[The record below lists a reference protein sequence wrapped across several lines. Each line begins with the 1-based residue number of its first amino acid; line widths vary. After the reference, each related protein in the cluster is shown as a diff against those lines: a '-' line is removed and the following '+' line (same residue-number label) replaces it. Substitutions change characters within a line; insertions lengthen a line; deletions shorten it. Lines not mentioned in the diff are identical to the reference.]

1 MLGFRAAGAA
11 GGASLAA
18 VVGTGGAALVGIG
31 LSLAA
36 VYIYDK
42 YVSPNATT
50 KPSETPVAQV
60 NIDNMSRPLT
70 DIEKLKGFTNNTTA
84 GQAVIP
90 PSSSVAYPPLWS
102 GPGSASQPSV
112 SGHKC
117 SDLGIPVGGWATTT
131 NNIQLY
137 ANPPGL
143 PIPSRGVGYAPVN
156 SLGNYCMVNSVAHT
170 IYMTTVRCALGYGG
184 ADCTLQAIG
193 SIVLPEDG
201 VCQILRSGNSFTVE
215 NRDPDCTPKPGQSN
229 PLPTFIG
236 TGTGKGKLS
245 FVSKPDSDGRPSVA
259 TIDVENG
266 QADVVVATPNITR
279 PTYTNN
285 MTSAAVPNATTGSAP
300 VTTVTQTDTTGV
312 GAGAAVSNPATTPAT
327 TGDINVEVDLP
338 PNLAKTED
346 IAAVKTAIEGLKE
359 TPVAPFNPNSGTVIA
374 PDSTDAVTGAIGD
387 GSELPSVFSFSPTLP
402 GSVNA
407 PNISF
412 QLAGSSVNMNISA
425 WIGYVRNFLGVLLY
439 TVTPFVVFSIVSGR
453 RQED

>member
-1 MLGFRAAGAA
+1 MLGFRTAGAA
-11 GGASLAA
+11 GSAALAS

-50 KPSETPVAQV
+50 KPSDTPVAQV

-70 DIEKLKGFTNNTTA
+70 DIEKSMGFTNSGIA
-84 GQAVIP
+84 GQGVIAP
-90 PSSSVAYPPLWS
+90 ATSVAYPPLWS
-102 GPGSASQPSV
+102 GPGSAIQPSV
-112 SGHKC
+112 SGRTC
-117 SDLGIPVGGWATTT
+117 AELGIPVGGWATTT

-137 ANPPGL
+137 AQMSGL
-143 PIPSRGVGYAPVN
+143 PPPSRGVGYAQVG
-156 SLGNYCMVNSVAHT
+156 SLGNYCMVNSVPHT
-170 IYMTTVRCALGYGG
+170 IFKSENRCALGYSG
-184 ADCTLQAIG
+184 ANCTLQSSG
-193 SIVLPEDG
+193 TIVLPQDD
-201 VCQILRSGNSFTVE
+201 VCQILRSGNSFTVD
-215 NRDPDCTPKPGQSN
+215 NRDPDCTPKPDQSN

-236 TGTGKGKLS
+236 TGKGTIS

-266 QADVVVATPNITR
+266 QADVVVAIPNITT

-285 MTSAAVPNATTGSAP
+285 RTSAAVPNATTGAAP
-300 VTTVTQTDTTGV
+300 VTTVTQTNTSGV
-312 GAGAAVSNPATTPAT
+312 GPGAVVSNPVSNPAT

-359 TPVAPFNPNSGTVIA
+359 TPVDPFNPSPGTVIA
-374 PDSTDAVTGAIGD
+374 PDATDAVTGAIGD

-407 PNISF
+407 PNIVF
-412 QLAGSSVNMNISA
+412 QLAGSSVTMDISA